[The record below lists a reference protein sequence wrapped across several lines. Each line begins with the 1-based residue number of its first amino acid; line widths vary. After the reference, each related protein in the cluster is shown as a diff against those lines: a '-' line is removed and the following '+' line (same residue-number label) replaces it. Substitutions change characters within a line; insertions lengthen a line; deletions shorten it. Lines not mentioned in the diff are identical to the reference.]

1 MWDNNLLK
9 ALIVTA
15 IIASISGAILFAMND
30 KINQSKKDAKPQY
43 SDEELKKKLTPDQYR
58 VTQEC
63 GTEPPFKN
71 AYWDNKAPG
80 IYVDLISGEPL
91 FSSQDKFDSGSGW
104 PSFTS
109 PLDKENLVMK
119 KDGSLG
125 MVRTEVRSSK
135 GDAHLGHLFNDGPS
149 PTGQRYCI
157 NSASLRFIPVNDL
170 EKEGYGAFYP
180 LFDENVE
187 MAYFAAGCFW
197 GVEAAF
203 RQLDGVI
210 ETAVGYSGGVK
221 LNPSYREVCTGK
233 TGHAEAVQVKFN
245 PKKVTYDKLLKVFW
259 ESHDPTQLN
268 RQGPD
273 RGTQYRSA
281 IFYANAEQKKAA
293 LKSKAQLD
301 ASKKYGREVVTEIAP
316 ASRFFL
322 AEDYHQQYLEKRG
335 QSSCGF

>member
-1 MWDNNLLK
+1 MWDNLLK
-9 ALIVTA
+9 VLIVTA

-91 FSSQDKFDSGSGW
+91 FSSLDKYDSGSGW

-125 MVRTEVRSSK
+125 MVRTEVRSNK

-157 NSASLRFIPVNDL
+157 NSAALRFIPVNDL
-170 EKEGYGAFYP
+170 EKEGYGAFYA

-203 RQLDGVI
+203 RQVDGVI

-221 LNPSYREVCTGK
+221 LNPSYREVCTGE
-233 TGHAEAVQVKFN
+233 TGHAEVVQVKFN
-245 PKKVTYDKLLKVFW
+245 PKKVSYNKLLDVFF
-259 ESHDPTQLN
+259 EAHDPTQLN

-281 IFYANAEQKKAA
+281 IFYATAEQKKAA
-293 LKSKAQLD
+293 LKSKAQLG
-301 ASKKYGREVVTEIAP
+301 AKKKYGREVVTEIVP